1 MAESVLSVVLPL
13 LIEKL
18 VSETSNSI
26 ARYKGIDA
34 EIEKCQDSLKLIQ
47 RVLADA
53 SRKEITDD
61 AVKGWLNDLQHLA
74 YDIDDVLDGWA
85 TEAMH
90 RESEG
95 MTSKVRKLIPSC
107 LEKVKNR
114 AYAHEAKFSQK
125 KLCELELVWSDEL
138 HASRNDTL
146 EKEVLNELKPCHE
159 KLLKL
164 KLVSYGGSEFP
175 KWVGDPSF
183 LHLNHVSIR
192 GCKRCTS
199 IPSLGQLPSLT
210 ELLIAG
216 LYGVEAVGSELFGT
230 GQAFPSLETLSFED
244 MRGWKEW
251 SGAVFPRL
259 QKLEIKGCPNL
270 VEVTLEALPSL
281 NDLKL
286 EKCDSGVLRSL
297 VEVASAVTK
306 LEIRDISGLND
317 VVWGGVI
324 ESLGAVE
331 ELKILFCDEIRYLVK
346 SDADASKILVKLRK
360 LEVFSCDNLV
370 SIGEKEVEE
379 EDNCR
384 SNLLTSLRILIVYYC
399 KNMER
404 CSCPDGID
412 ELSVWGC
419 SSMTVVSF
427 PKGGQEKL
435 KRLTI
440 YNCRKLMEKE
450 WEWGGQ
456 KTNNNRSSSS
466 SSMPMLEHV
475 TIYNWPNLKSIIEL
489 SDFVSL
495 VELRI
500 SKCENLESFPDKLRS
515 LKKLEISEC
524 PKLDISFLPDNWT
537 SLEELVISDCPKLD
551 ASIPCWV
558 WPPNLLSLVIGG
570 LKKPFSEWGPQN
582 FPTSLVKLTLH
593 GGGED
598 GVIISCS
605 EFSHLLPSSLTSLK
619 ITRFEKLESVS
630 MGLQHLTSLKHLF
643 FYNCP
648 KMMDLPEMLLPSLLS
663 LYILGDCPNLK
674 ERCSKKGS
682 YWPLIS
688 HIPCLD
694 IQYEGSIVMRCILH
708 FLR

>member
-107 LEKVKNR
+107 
-114 AYAHEAKFSQK
+114 
-125 KLCELELVWSDEL
+125 
-138 HASRNDTL
+138 
-146 EKEVLNELKPCHE
+146 
-159 KLLKL
+159 
-164 KLVSYGGSEFP
+164 
-175 KWVGDPSF
+175 
-183 LHLNHVSIR
+183 
-192 GCKRCTS
+192 
-199 IPSLGQLPSLT
+199 
-210 ELLIAG
+210 

-324 ESLGAVE
+324 EYLGAVE

-370 SIGEKEVEE
+370 SIGEKEEE

-598 GVIISCS
+598 EVIISCS

-663 LYILGDCPNLK
+663 LYISGDCPNLK